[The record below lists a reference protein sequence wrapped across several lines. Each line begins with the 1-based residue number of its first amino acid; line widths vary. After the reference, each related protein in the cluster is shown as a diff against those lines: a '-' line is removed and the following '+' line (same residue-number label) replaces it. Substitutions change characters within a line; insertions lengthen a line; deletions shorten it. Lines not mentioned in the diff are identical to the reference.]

1 MFYETLYHILHQL
14 SGAREGFMGD
24 QGLSHPKQVYWK
36 IMIKKAYQYKQL
48 FNLCSKCSNHLYSV
62 LNVIHFDLYILGS
75 SPSLAKKIKNKEEN
89 IALELTLNTPEN
101 IEKCICS
108 EKEYNW
114 LWHCYLGLH
123 SNIKFLP
130 NLLSRHTQNQ
140 NKITTQKLH

>member
-1 MFYETLYHILHQL
+1 MVSFSNFLTMNWLNVLRNFIPYI
-14 SGAREGFMGD
+14 SPIVRC
-24 QGLSHPKQVYWK
+24 QGWIHGGPRPPPSKTSLLK
-36 IMIKKAYQYKQL
+36 IYDKKAYQYKQL

-114 LWHCYLGLH
+114 L
-123 SNIKFLP
+123 
-130 NLLSRHTQNQ
+130 
-140 NKITTQKLH
+140 